1 MITISPR
8 TLAVLY
14 KIYLH
19 IVDNDAQL
27 FFLRDVKE
35 NYDEKII
42 SLMFLY

>member
-1 MITISPR
+1 MITVSPR

-14 KIYLH
+14 KIYLY
-19 IVDNDAQL
+19 IVDNDAQ
-27 FFLRDVKE
+27 FIFLRDVKE